1 MKKQVSPVVT
11 VIVILVVVVIVALL
25 WNHFSGGAPVGSIP
39 EKGMR
44 RPPPSPGEIVKY
56 APQSA
61 EAMKRAEQKG
71 AEATAKLEEERR
83 SRGVGVEKSEE
94 EGGGQ

>member
-11 VIVILVVVVIVALL
+11 VIVILVVVGIVALL
-25 WNHFSGGAPVGSIP
+25 WNHFSGGTGVSFIP
-39 EKGMR
+39 EKGQR
-44 RPPPSPGEIVKY
+44 RPPPSPGEIAKY

-61 EAMKRAEQKG
+61 EAMKRAEQKA
-71 AEATAKLEEERR
+71 AEATTKLEEERR
-83 SRGVGVEKSEE
+83 SRGVGVEGSEK